1 METKQSETAGLQ
13 HRIEE
18 LTRYG
23 EFQKSLIE
31 MLYSMADAVDLSEVI
46 GRVHSRLAQL
56 IEVHNLYVALY
67 DPRAER
73 YEFPYHVDEKD
84 QVRRHRPEELKK
96 SLTDYVRR
104 CGRAMLVDEPEH
116 QRLMDAGE
124 VELVGTPS
132 PCWLGIPLRTPEGV
146 IGVLAVQS
154 YELNRAYSES
164 DLQLLQLVGD
174 SLAAIMERQHREKEL
189 RAYRRH
195 LEDQVNQRTREL
207 EETNQRLLLE
217 IGERQQSEALQSA
230 LFRIADEA
238 SQALD
243 LPAFYQ
249 AVHGIVSEW
258 VYARNFYIALLD
270 KEKNQLTFP
279 YYVDEFD
286 LPPEAPE
293 SLGKGMT
300 EYVLR
305 KGKSVLCDEKRIL
318 ELEKAGEI
326 ELIGTPSV
334 DWLGIP
340 LQNEGGA
347 FGVLVVQSY
356 DRNKRLNERDRSLLT
371 FVSQH
376 IAAAINQLNARET
389 LRISEKKFRTL
400 FEESLDGICFIDREA
415 RFRELNPAGL
425 RMFSCR
431 DNLEFAA
438 LDQDSDLFLSSA
450 DRLKLLDELLVSNGV
465 QDYGLSLRRRD
476 GTPVHVLLTAGP
488 EKDDQGMI
496 VGFRGIIRD
505 ITEKRELESRVM
517 QAQKLESL
525 GLLAGGLAHDFN
537 NILGSIVGYA
547 SILKRTA
554 GLDDQSRS
562 QLEAIERNACR
573 ASDLTG
579 QLLAFA
585 RGGQYDIK
593 PLDLNTVIEGI
604 KGIVQPTFG
613 KSIALHLDL
622 SPDLPVVEAD
632 FNQIQQV
639 ILNLCVNSRD
649 AIPDSG
655 HITIRTCSQQVDA
668 QQAEKNQVKAGLFA
682 AMSVIDSGSGIPAE
696 LLERIFDPFF
706 TTKGQDKGTGL
717 GLAMVYGVVKNHGGF
732 IQVESDQGRG
742 STFTVLL
749 PAGSGAPAEL
759 TPAVEEH
766 EELARGRE
774 TILIIDDEDD
784 IREMVQE
791 MLQLN
796 GYRTIAS
803 ADPLAGLELYAGRR
817 REIDMIILDLIMPGL
832 GGAETFERLQRIDPG
847 VKVLISSGYQEDETV
862 QKLIARGVLGFIQK
876 PYNMEKLTSAVRRV
890 LDHDQTSG

>member
-1 METKQSETAGLQ
+1 MQAEIERLQ
-13 HRIEE
+13 ERINE
-18 LTRYG
+18 LQRYD

-31 MLYSMADAVDLSEVI
+31 MLHSMVEADDLSETI
-46 GRVHSRLAQL
+46 ARVHRELSRI
-56 IEVHNLYVALY
+56 IEVRNLYVALF
-67 DPRAER
+67 DPELGR
-73 YEFPYHVDEKD
+73 YEFPYFVDEKD
-84 QVRRHRPEELKK
+84 RISEHRPEELKK

-104 CGRAMLVDEPEH
+104 CGRAMLIDEQEH
-116 QRLMDAGE
+116 QRLMEAGE
-124 VELVGTPS
+124 VDMIGTPS
-132 PCWLGIPLRTPEGV
+132 PCWLGIPLRSPEGV
-146 IGVLAVQS
+146 IGVLAAQS
-154 YELNRAYSES
+154 CDLGKHYAES

-174 SLAAIMERQHREKEL
+174 NLAVVIERQRREKEL
-189 RAYRRH
+189 RAYRLH
-195 LEDQVNQRTREL
+195 LEEQVNQRTREL

-217 IGERQQSEALQSA
+217 IGERQQSEALQKA

-238 SQALD
+238 SHALD

-258 VYARNFYIALLD
+258 VYARNFYIALFNR
-270 KEKNQLTFP
+270 EKNRLSFP

-286 LPPEAPE
+286 LHPEGPE
-293 SLGKGMT
+293 ELGRGMT

-305 KGKSVLCDEKRIL
+305 NGKSLLCDANRIR

-340 LQNEGGA
+340 LQNEEGT

-356 DRNKRLNERDRSLLT
+356 DRSIRFNERDKSLLT

-376 IAAAINQLNARET
+376 IAAAINHLTAQET
-389 LRISEKKFRTL
+389 LRISEKKYRTL

-415 RFRELNPAGL
+415 RFYELNPAGL

-431 DNLEFAA
+431 DNREFAA
-438 LDQDSDLFLSSA
+438 LDQDQCFFASAA
-450 DRLKLLDELLVSNGV
+450 DRLKLLNDIQASAGV
-465 QDYGLSLRRRD
+465 KDYGLSLLRRD
-476 GTPVHVLLTAGP
+476 GAPVHVLLTAGP
-488 EKDDQGMI
+488 EKDEHGEI
-496 VGFRGIIRD
+496 IGFRGIIRD
-505 ITEKRELESRVM
+505 ISEKKELENRVM

-525 GLLAGGLAHDFN
+525 GLMAGGLAHDFN

-547 SILKRTA
+547 SILKRSIELDGQ
-554 GLDDQSRS
+554 GLAH
-562 QLEAIERNACR
+562 LEAIERNACR

-585 RGGQYDIK
+585 RGGQYDVK
-593 PLDLNTVIEGI
+593 SLDLNAVIEGI
-604 KGIVQPTFG
+604 KGIIQPTFG
-613 KSIALHLDL
+613 KLIALHLDL

-649 AIPDSG
+649 AIPESG
-655 HITIRTCSQQVDA
+655 HITIRTWLQYVDA
-668 QQAEKNQVKAGLFA
+668 LLAEKHQVNEGLFV
-682 AMSVIDSGSGIPAE
+682 AMSVADSGSGIPVDM
-696 LLERIFDPFF
+696 LERIFDPFF
-706 TTKGQDKGTGL
+706 TTKGQEKGTGL
-717 GLAMVYGVVKNHGGF
+717 GLPMVYGVIKNHGGF
-732 IQVESDQGRG
+732 VQVESAVGQGA
-742 STFTVLL
+742 TFTVLL
-749 PAGSGAPAEL
+749 PAGSGLPAEM
-759 TPAVEEH
+759 AVTAEEQ

-774 TILIIDDEDD
+774 SILIIDDEDD

-796 GYRTIAS
+796 GYRTMAS
-803 ADPLAGLELYAGRR
+803 ADPHEGLELYAGRR

-832 GGAETFERLQRIDPG
+832 GGAETFERLQQIDPG
-847 VKVLISSGYQEDETV
+847 VRVLVSSGYQEDETV
-862 QKLIARGVLGFIQK
+862 QRLMARGVLGFIQK

-890 LDHDQTSG
+890 LDHS